1 MGAFTS
7 QFMKQC
13 ISGQI
18 TLHLTLYKVQHIL
31 GVGSTP
37 TYTILIKNRAEGA
50 YTLKVHN

>member
-1 MGAFTS
+1 MGTS
-7 QFMKQC
+7 ASHCMKVSV
-13 ISGQI
+13 SGQI